1 MTGDR
6 AGADHSK
13 QQACKTTPAPRSVS
27 FAHLV
32 LSFSQYT
39 AAARAGLLC
48 RQMTAFCKLPGVALA
63 SLPPSLW
70 LPLPVDC
77 CWENWDQLAA
87 GDCSRTDNRY
97 QDTGLR
103 SWGRGRGGCCTIL
116 CVGLGW
122 QAGSLHQVWR
132 SNNILAA
139 NCSEPPSASTNDISY
154 DLFPIMML

>member
-27 FAHLV
+27 FAHLAQFLTV
-32 LSFSQYT
+32 HRG
-39 AAARAGLLC
+39 RAG
-48 RQMTAFCKLPGVALA
+48 PGF
-63 SLPPSLW
+63 SLPEPADDSFLQTSWRSSRFSPSLSLSLW

-87 GDCSRTDNRY
+87 GDCSRTDNQY

-103 SWGRGRGGCCTIL
+103 SWGGGGVGCCTIL
-116 CVGLGW
+116 CVGLG

-139 NCSEPPSASTNDISY
+139 NCSHRHSQR
-154 DLFPIMML
+154 